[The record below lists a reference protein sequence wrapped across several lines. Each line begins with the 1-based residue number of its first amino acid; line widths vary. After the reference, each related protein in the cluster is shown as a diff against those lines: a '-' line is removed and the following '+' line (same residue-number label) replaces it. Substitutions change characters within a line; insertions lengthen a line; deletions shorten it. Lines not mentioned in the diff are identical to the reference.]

1 MKISGFTIEAWSILR
16 RVKVL
21 SDAPLGQSGP
31 TSWLDSGQ
39 PGRAHITCHPLRA
52 NHHSRE
58 SASLLQRSRAH
69 VSSQPRPRAGA
80 FFLRSARHRAAPCP
94 AHAGRASPRQLR
106 DGHHKKALFIA
117 EPRKKNRAFL
127 TAPALAGISSD
138 LMQSQEATDDCR
150 QRPIGLRAQA
160 QIRDDGP
167 NMETYHEGTYR
178 RSRVGHADCSPD
190 IRSARRAGCPA
201 SRVRFPD

>member
-1 MKISGFTIEAWSILR
+1 MHRWGKADPRRGSTADTLAELISPVILCEQTI
-16 RVKVL
+16 
-21 SDAPLGQSGP
+21 
-31 TSWLDSGQ
+31 
-39 PGRAHITCHPLRA
+39 
-52 NHHSRE
+52 HSRE
-58 SASLLQRSRAH
+58 SASLLQRSHAH
-69 VSSQPRPRAGA
+69 VSSQPQPRAGA
-80 FFLRSARHRAAPCP
+80 FFL

-127 TAPALAGISSD
+127 TAPALSGISSD
-138 LMQSQEATDDCR
+138 LMQSQEATDNCR

>member
-1 MKISGFTIEAWSILR
+1 MARQRTAWPSSYH
-16 RVKVL
+16 L
-21 SDAPLGQSGP
+21 SSFASKPSF
-31 TSWLDSGQ
+31 S
-39 PGRAHITCHPLRA
+39 RICITPSTL
-52 NHHSRE
+52 SRTRLFP
-58 SASLLQRSRAH
+58 A
-69 VSSQPRPRAGA
+69 PRAGA

>member
-1 MKISGFTIEAWSILR
+1 MHRWGKADPRRGSTADTLAELISPVILCEQTIILEN
-16 RVKVL
+16 L
-21 SDAPLGQSGP
+21 
-31 TSWLDSGQ
+31 
-39 PGRAHITCHPLRA
+39 
-52 NHHSRE
+52 HHSFN
-58 SASLLQRSRAH
+58 ALAHTSLPSPGLA
-69 VSSQPRPRAGA
+69 PEL
-80 FFLRSARHRAAPCP
+80 FL

-106 DGHHKKALFIA
+106 DGHHKKAIFIA